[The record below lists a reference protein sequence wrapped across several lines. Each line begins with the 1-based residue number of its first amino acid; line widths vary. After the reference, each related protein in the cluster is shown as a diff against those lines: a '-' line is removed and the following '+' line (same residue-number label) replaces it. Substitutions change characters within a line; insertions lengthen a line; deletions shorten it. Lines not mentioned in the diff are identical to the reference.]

1 MVIKKDNLQ
10 DIKKEKV
17 PLKTLLRRGFYLLI
31 AICLFLLI
39 PNETSVRILAAFLE
53 FSANIYS
60 FLT

>member
-17 PLKTLLRRGFYLLI
+17 PLKTQLRRAFYLLI